1 MSRPVAGMPAI
12 LVTGR
17 QAFCSPLACL
27 PVRRP
32 SAAGAA
38 VAGDGAWRHQQ
49 QSSQMRPERIRDQGV
64 QAVVTGQDDVA
75 WGCLGAA
82 GPTESRSA
90 AVPSSD
96 LSLLGEPR
104 NMYVPSG

>member
-1 MSRPVAGMPAI
+1 MCRGKKRRLMAMGAWCYGRPLAV

-38 VAGDGAWRHQQ
+38 VAGDGARRHL
-49 QSSQMRPERIRDQGV
+49 SSRAVRCVQRISDQGV
-64 QAVVTGQDDVA
+64 QAVVTGQHDVA
-75 WGCLGAA
+75 WGRLGAA

-90 AVPSSD
+90 AVPS
-96 LSLLGEPR
+96 E
-104 NMYVPSG
+104 